1 MLKAPLT
8 SRADRTNS
16 ASALHGTGIVVRSAR
31 LVTVIMTVRDDPE
44 GCAITLESLVRQTQ
58 PADEI
63 VVVDGGSS
71 DRTANVVTGFAADHP
86 EVRLIEAPGVNIA
99 RGRNIATQVAAG
111 EIIASID
118 GGCRA
123 EPDWLA
129 NLLKPF
135 DESPQTEFVAGL
147 YKIEPRSLLE
157 EVVGLATMRGQL
169 EPVDPDRFNPSGR
182 SMAYTKGL
190 WRRAGGWP
198 EWVRFSEDTL
208 FDHKLRRMNA
218 CWRFAGD
225 AVVHWRPRGSFRSIA
240 KQFYHYGTGRGHTQ
254 IDAPSFAYNLRNLAL
269 TAGAVATCFLT
280 IRALVVLVPML
291 GYFYVW
297 TFHHRAMRIARKT
310 NRRTAYPLCLCVMW
324 IVLISNVGGYLVGS
338 WQRRWHRKHYRDRLD
353 AYLTTA

>member
-1 MLKAPLT
+1 MLNATLV
-8 SRADRTNS
+8 SQADRTNS
-16 ASALHGTGIVVRSAR
+16 ASILHGRDIAVRSGP
-31 LVTVIMTVRDDPE
+31 LVTVIMTVKDDPE
-44 GCAITLESLVRQTQ
+44 GCAETLDSLGGQTRF
-58 PADEI
+58 ADEI
-63 VVVDGGSS
+63 VVVDGGSG
-71 DRTANVVTGFAADHP
+71 DNTLRVIHEFAAHYGR
-86 EVRLIEAPGVNIA
+86 VRLIEAPGVNIA
-99 RGRNIATQVAAG
+99 RGRNIATQVAVG
-111 EIIASID
+111 EIIACID
-118 GGCRA
+118 SGCRA
-123 EPDWLA
+123 EPVWLA
-129 NLLKPF
+129 NLLEPF

-182 SMAYTKGL
+182 SMAYTKAL

-254 IDAPSFAYNLRNLAL
+254 IDAASFAYNLRNLGL
-269 TAGAVATCFLT
+269 TAGAVAACLLSTWALT
-280 IRALVVLVPML
+280 VLLPMI
-291 GYFYVW
+291 GYFFVW
-297 TFHHRAMRIARKT
+297 TFHHKAMRIVGKT
-310 NRRTAYPLCLCVMW
+310 NRRAAYPLCLCVMW
-324 IVLISNVGGYLVGS
+324 VVLISNVVGYMVGS
-338 WQRRWHRKHYRDRLD
+338 WQRWWHQKHYCNRLD

>member
-1 MLKAPLT
+1 MLRATLV
-8 SRADRTNS
+8 SQADRTHS
-16 ASALHGTGIVVRSAR
+16 ASALHGADIPARSGR
-31 LVTVIMTVRDDPE
+31 LVTVIMTVKDDPK
-44 GCAITLESLVRQTQ
+44 GCAETLDSLCGQTR

-63 VVVDGGSS
+63 VVVDGGSG
-71 DRTANVVTGFAADHP
+71 DHTLRVIREFATRHGR
-86 EVRLIEAPGVNIA
+86 VRLIEAPGVNIA

-111 EIIASID
+111 EIIACID

-123 EPDWLA
+123 EPVWLA

-147 YKIEPRSLLE
+147 YQIEPRSLLE

-182 SMAYTKGL
+182 SMAYTKAL
-190 WRRAGGWP
+190 WRRARGWP

-208 FDHKLRRMNA
+208 FDHKLRRMNV

-254 IDAPSFAYNLRNLAL
+254 IDAASFAYNLRNLAL
-269 TAGAVATCFLT
+269 TAGAVAACFLST
-280 IRALVVLVPML
+280 WALAVLLPMI

-297 TFHHRAMRIARKT
+297 TFHHKALRIARKT
-310 NRRTAYPLCLCVMW
+310 NRRIAYPLCLCVMW
-324 IVLISNVGGYLVGS
+324 VVLVSNVGGYLVGS
-338 WQRRWHRKHYRDRLD
+338 WQRWRHQEQYCDRLD
-353 AYLTTA
+353 AYLATT